1 MPTPTEVAHISI
13 DPAATLA
20 LGGVFPPEDSRV
32 LVHAKLVILAL
43 TQAGFYAPPDKML
56 IGDPIT
62 SLGFSINR
70 ADNRLRVPELK
81 RAALLSS
88 IATFRRGAHRGEPIV
103 RKEAESL
110 VGKLLNISQV
120 APELKPFLAAG
131 YRVTNSG
138 FPTIKGGVKF
148 LKRPRLISMK
158 VGSDMNT
165 LWLELLTAAEGML
178 LPNEGVP
185 LAPKLHFPKSRE
197 HHQHDRCERD

>member
-1 MPTPTEVAHISI
+1 MEERRRAQLLGNLPEGADQLDPSYSHVYIDDNAGAGLTDKVPTPTEVAHISI
-13 DPAATLA
+13 DPSATLA
-20 LGGVFPPEDSRV
+20 LGGVFPPQDSRV

-43 TQAGFYAPPDKML
+43 MQAGFYAPPDKML

-120 APELKPFLAAG
+120 APDELKEGLAT
-131 YRVTNSG
+131 YY
-138 FPTIKGGVKF
+138 
-148 LKRPRLISMK
+148 
-158 VGSDMNT
+158 
-165 LWLELLTAAEGML
+165 
-178 LPNEGVP
+178 VP
-185 LAPKLHFPKSRE
+185 
-197 HHQHDRCERD
+197 C